1 MRMRLDG
8 KVALITGGGSGMGM
22 VASRLFASEGA
33 KIVLTD
39 VADQAGE
46 TVAAEIATAGGE
58 AVFVHADVSV
68 EADAK
73 SMVDAAVERFGR
85 LDVLY
90 NNAGVMMSADGSVDA
105 MDESVWDMTL
115 AVNVKGVA
123 FGCKYGVPAMIASGG
138 GSIINVASFV
148 AWMGAATSQT
158 AYTASK
164 GAVLAM
170 TREIAVEYA
179 RRGVRCNALC
189 PGPIDTPLLAELL
202 SDPVRRQRRLVHIPM
217 GRLGRAE
224 ELAKAALFLAS
235 DDSSFMTGASLIV
248 DGGIT
253 AAYVTPED

>member
-1 MRMRLDG
+1 MRLEG
-8 KVALITGGGSGMGM
+8 KVTLITGGASGMGK
-22 VASRLFASEGA
+22 VASQLFATEGA
-33 KIVLTD
+33 KVVLTD
-39 VADQAGE
+39 VSDTAGDA
-46 TVAAEIATAGGE
+46 TAAEIAAEGGD
-58 AVFVHADVSV
+58 ALFVHADVSK

-73 SMVDAAVERFGR
+73 AMVDAAVERFGS

-90 NNAGVMMSADGSVDA
+90 NNAGVMLGSDGSVDTTE
-105 MDESVWDMTL
+105 ESVWDTTL
-115 AVNVKGVA
+115 AINVKGVA
-123 FGCKYGVPAMIASGG
+123 FGCKYGVPAMIATGG

-148 AWMGAATSQT
+148 AWLGAATSQT

-164 GAVLAM
+164 GAVLSM

-179 RRGVRCNALC
+179 RKGIRCNALC

-202 SDPVRRQRRLVHIPM
+202 SDPARRQRRLVHIPM

-224 ELAKAALFLAS
+224 ELAKAALFLAT

-253 AAYVTPED
+253 AAYVTPEE